1 MAEGGGLLNR
11 YTGQNLYRGF
21 ESLPLRHRVLIVHF
35 LSGPIAKIRE
45 FRAISDCRAPE
56 TGP

>member
-1 MAEGGGLLNR
+1 
-11 YTGQNLYRGF
+11 
-21 ESLPLRHRVLIVHF
+21 LIVHF